1 MDALDIS
8 RYRSWLLANPSAFVE
23 GVRGFCKQAQTMRL
37 SPDDPQYRFAMTQG
51 NRYFR
56 PGDPGYE
63 NAMALAN
70 RVRADDDEED
80 DDRSLWDKIK
90 PWVIGLGGGYLALK
104 AGDKWGRFA
113 QKHGYKQ
120 GPVVGP
126 FVAAVGS
133 LLRPEHKLQGT
144 LTQEEANANGQ
155 GQ

>member
-1 MDALDIS
+1 MIQLPPLDMD
-8 RYRSWLLANPSAFVE
+8 NGEE
-23 GVRGFCKQAQTMRL
+23 GG
-37 SPDDPQYRFAMTQG
+37 S
-51 NRYFR
+51 
-56 PGDPGYE
+56 
-63 NAMALAN
+63 
-70 RVRADDDEED
+70 DEK
-80 DDRSLWDKIK
+80 SLWDKIK

-126 FVAAVGS
+126 FVAAAGS